1 MAIDRAT
8 FATPAITN
16 VNTPPNL
23 PHDGPFRIAHGSLI
37 SENSSTMY
45 SDTRQLRQFSFW
57 SFLAALATLANAQ
70 NAPPASVPT
79 TSANQSVVPPHLR
92 PEPAVNVVSE
102 RKGVALIDALQR
114 GGLVLYMRH
123 TETGKVTA
131 DCTESN
137 LSPTGEQQ
145 AVKIGEAMRALKI
158 PFGTRESSELC
169 RVQDTARL
177 LGLGPF
183 AANEDLN
190 PGPKRPDHHF
200 HTARTQRLATLPPPK
215 TNALFIGHMQ
225 AGTSERERL
234 FLEIG
239 EVIVFRPDGKG
250 AVDVIARIKPG
261 DWAVLTGIR

>member
-1 MAIDRAT
+1 
-8 FATPAITN
+8 
-16 VNTPPNL
+16 
-23 PHDGPFRIAHGSLI
+23 
-37 SENSSTMY
+37 MY

-131 DCTESN
+131 ECTESN
-137 LSPTGEQQ
+137 LSQTGEQQ

-158 PFGTRESSELC
+158 PFGIRESSESC

-177 LGLGPF
+177 LGL
-183 AANEDLN
+183 DR
-190 PGPKRPDHHF
+190 K
-200 HTARTQRLATLPPPK
+200 
-215 TNALFIGHMQ
+215 
-225 AGTSERERL
+225 S
-234 FLEIG
+234 
-239 EVIVFRPDGKG
+239 VV
-250 AVDVIARIKPG
+250 
-261 DWAVLTGIR
+261 

>member
-1 MAIDRAT
+1 MW
-8 FATPAITN
+8 
-16 VNTPPNL
+16 
-23 PHDGPFRIAHGSLI
+23 
-37 SENSSTMY
+37 M
-45 SDTRQLRQFSFW
+45 
-57 SFLAALATLANAQ
+57 FLAALATIASAQ
-70 NAPPASVPT
+70 NVLPVVVAPTSSSQT
-79 TSANQSVVPPHLR
+79 TLPPHLR
-92 PEPAVNVVSE
+92 GEPAVNAALE
-102 RKGVALIDALQR
+102 LKGTALIDALLR

-123 TETGKVTA
+123 TETGKVTTE
-131 DCTESN
+131 CTESN

-158 PFGTRESSELC
+158 QFGIRESSELC

>member
-1 MAIDRAT
+1 MW
-8 FATPAITN
+8 
-16 VNTPPNL
+16 
-23 PHDGPFRIAHGSLI
+23 
-37 SENSSTMY
+37 M
-45 SDTRQLRQFSFW
+45 
-57 SFLAALATLANAQ
+57 FLAALATIASAQ
-70 NAPPASVPT
+70 NVSPVVVAPTSSSQT
-79 TSANQSVVPPHLR
+79 TLPPHLR
-92 PEPAVNVVSE
+92 GEPAVNAALE
-102 RKGVALIDALQR
+102 LKGTALIDALQR

-158 PFGTRESSELC
+158 PFGIRESSELC

-190 PGPKRPDHHF
+190 PGPKRPDHLF

>member
-1 MAIDRAT
+1 M
-8 FATPAITN
+8 
-16 VNTPPNL
+16 V
-23 PHDGPFRIAHGSLI
+23 
-37 SENSSTMY
+37 
-45 SDTRQLRQFSFW
+45 
-57 SFLAALATLANAQ
+57 LAPLANAQ
-70 NAPPASVPT
+70 NAPPASVSIGPT
-79 TSANQSVVPPHLR
+79 SQSVPPPHVMVA
-92 PEPAVNVVSE
+92 PAVNAALE
-102 RKGVALIDALQR
+102 RKGTALVDALQR

-123 TETGKVTA
+123 TETGKITT

-137 LSPTGEQQ
+137 LSAVGERQ
-145 AVKIGEAMRALKI
+145 AVKIGEALRSLKI
-158 PFGTRESSELC
+158 PFDVRESSESC

-177 LGLGPF
+177 LGIGPF
-183 AANEDLN
+183 ATSEDLS
-190 PGPKRPDHHF
+190 PGPKRADHEVHA
-200 HTARTQRLATLPPPK
+200 ARTRRLATMPPPK